1 MIQLFVGIASTCC
14 VFYCSGVAQV
24 SEKERKAE
32 LEETFR
38 DVASVILEK
47 CINPETNR
55 PYTLGLIQ
63 RGLKEIHFAA
73 DPKRS
78 VKQQV

>member
-1 MIQLFVGIASTCC
+1 MFTGPTVLHSLNAQFTRPG
-14 VFYCSGVAQV
+14 GVQV
-24 SEKERKAE
+24 SEKERKVE